1 MLKSLQNQISKIKK
15 SIANQN
21 ITDNSMVT
29 YGKLNEIEHSLYRY
43 DQLSKAG
50 LRDEAKTESTRAN
63 NFINDFNATEEGIV
77 LKGGISNA
85 IYVWVAEDDACEE
98 CQAMDG
104 TEYDNPDDA
113 PFPLHPNCKCHIEEF
128 EDDGEN
134 DDEDED
140 EPCDCVERLDA
151 LIAELEE
158 GQSEAESVESELQT
172 EIEDLEKM
180 TSRAENIIEEMNET
194 LSILEDEYGQHLPDC
209 ENNIDAIYDE
219 ISGKVEEVQ
228 SLLQDILDLLETT
241 VAYLKVFAV
250 FCSNYVKLLY
260 HAYVLKES
268 GMDKYYHSVANCQSA
283 QFGEL
288 EEEAATVLS
297 DFKEEFDQ
305 YNNNYATSHK
315 LTLEQALADSERDQV
330 ANRLGRERG
339 RNNPTCDCRILM
351 RDVLPENKR

>member
-1 MLKSLQNQISKIKK
+1 MLKKLQAQIDSIKK
-15 SIANQN
+15 SILNKN
-21 ITDNSMVT
+21 ITNTSMAT
-29 YGKLNEIEHSLYRY
+29 YGKLNEIGHSLYRY

-50 LRDEAKTESTRAN
+50 LKDEAKSESTKVN
-63 NFINDFNATEEGIV
+63 SVISNFNATEDVTV
-77 LKGGISNA
+77 LKGGISNTR
-85 IYVWVAEDDACEE
+85 YVWVTENGACDDCL
-98 CQAMDG
+98 AMDG

-113 PFPLHPNCKCHIEEF
+113 PIPLHPNCKCRIEEIA
-128 EDDGEN
+128 
-134 DDEDED
+134 DDESNEDD

-172 EIEDLEKM
+172 ETEDLEKM
-180 TSRAENIIEEMNET
+180 VSRAENIIEEMNET
-194 LSILEDEYGQHLPDC
+194 LSILEDEYGQHLSDC
-209 ENNIDAIYDE
+209 QNNIDAIYDE
-219 ISGKVEEVQ
+219 ISGKVEEVKK
-228 SLLQDILDLLETT
+228 LLQEILDLLETAI
-241 VAYLKVFAV
+241 AYLKVFAV

-283 QFGEL
+283 QFGDL
-288 EEEAATVLS
+288 EEEAAIELS

>member
-1 MLKSLQNQISKIKK
+1 MSKKLQAQIDAIKK
-15 SIANQN
+15 SILNKN
-21 ITDNSMVT
+21 VTNTSMVT
-29 YGKLNEIEHSLYRY
+29 YGKLNEIGQSLYRY
-43 DQLSKAG
+43 DQLSNAG
-50 LRDEAKTESTRAN
+50 LKDEANTESGKLN
-63 NFINDFNATEEGIV
+63 NLISNFNNSEEGEP
-77 LKGGISNA
+77 LKGYISNTR
-85 IYVWVAEDDACEE
+85 YVWVAEDGACDD

-113 PFPLHPNCKCHIEEF
+113 PIPLHPNCKCRIEEIA
-128 EDDGEN
+128 DDEPN
-134 DDEDED
+134 DDD

-172 EIEDLEKM
+172 ETEDLEKM
-180 TSRAENIIEEMNET
+180 VSRAENLIEELNET
-194 LSILEDEYGQHLPDC
+194 LSILEDEYGQHLSDC
-209 ENNIDAIYDE
+209 QNNIDAIYDE
-219 ISGKVEEVQ
+219 ISRKVEEVKN
-228 SLLQDILDLLETT
+228 LLQEILDLLETAT
-241 VAYLKVFAV
+241 AYLKVFAV

-283 QFGEL
+283 QFGDL
-288 EEEAATVLS
+288 EEEAAIELS

-351 RDVLPENKR
+351 RDTLPENKR

>member
-1 MLKSLQNQISKIKK
+1 MKKIQEQINQLKK
-15 SIANQN
+15 SITNKNVTNA
-21 ITDNSMVT
+21 SMAI
-29 YGKLNEIEHSLYRY
+29 YGKLNEIGHSLYRH

-50 LRDEAKTESTRAN
+50 LKDEAKAESTKAN
-63 NFINDFNATEEGIV
+63 NLISNFNATEEGTV
-77 LKGGISNA
+77 LKGGISNTR
-85 IYVWVAEDDACEE
+85 YVWVAEDGACDD

-104 TEYDNPDDA
+104 TEYESPDDA
-113 PFPLHPNCKCHIEEF
+113 PIPLHPNCKCRVEII
-128 EDDGEN
+128 EDDEPIN
-134 DDEDED
+134 PDDD

-172 EIEDLEKM
+172 ETEDLEKM
-180 TSRAENIIEEMNET
+180 VSRAENIIEEMNET
-194 LSILEDEYGQHLPDC
+194 LSILEDEYGQHLSDC
-209 ENNIDAIYDE
+209 ENNIDAIYNE
-219 ISGKVEEVQ
+219 ISGKVEEVKK
-228 SLLQDILDLLETT
+228 LLQEILDLLETAVT
-241 VAYLKVFAV
+241 YLKVFAI
-250 FCSNYVKLLY
+250 FCSNYIKLLY

-283 QFGEL
+283 QFGDL

-339 RNNPTCDCRILM
+339 RSNPTCDCRILM
-351 RDVLPENKR
+351 QDLKPTKKK

>member
-1 MLKSLQNQISKIKK
+1 MPKKLQEQIKKIKK
-15 SIANQN
+15 TIMDKNIPNDSIA
-21 ITDNSMVT
+21 TF
-29 YGKLNEIEHSLYRY
+29 GKLKELEHSLYRY
-43 DQLSKAG
+43 NELNKAG
-50 LRDEAKTESTRAN
+50 LKEEAKTEKSKVAN
-63 NFINDFNATEEGIV
+63 LIDNFNATEEGIV
-77 LKGGISNA
+77 LKGGISNTR
-85 IYVWVAEDDACEE
+85 YVWVAEDGACED
-98 CQAMDG
+98 CMALNG
-104 TEYDNPDDA
+104 SEYEFEEDA
-113 PFPLHPNCKCHIEEF
+113 PFPLHPNCKCSIEMV
-128 EDDGEN
+128 EDG
-134 DDEDED
+134 DDDD

-172 EIEDLEKM
+172 ETEDLEKM
-180 TSRAENIIEEMNET
+180 VSRAENLIEELNET
-194 LSILEDEYGQHLPDC
+194 LSILEDEYGQHLSDC
-209 ENNIDAIYDE
+209 QNNIDAIYDE
-219 ISGKVEEVQ
+219 ISRKVEEVKN
-228 SLLQDILDLLETT
+228 LLQEILDLLETAT
-241 VAYLKVFAV
+241 AYLKVFAV

-283 QFGEL
+283 QFGDL
-288 EEEAATVLS
+288 EEEAAIELS

-351 RDVLPENKR
+351 RDTLPENKR

>member
-1 MLKSLQNQISKIKK
+1 MFKKLQAQIDAIKK
-15 SIANQN
+15 SILDRNVTN
-21 ITDNSMVT
+21 TSMAT
-29 YGKLNEIEHSLYRY
+29 YRKLNEIGQSLYRY
-43 DQLSKAG
+43 DKLSKAG
-50 LRDEAKTESTRAN
+50 LKEEANTESGKLSN
-63 NFINDFNATEEGIV
+63 LISNYNATEEGTV
-77 LKGGISNA
+77 LKGGISNTK
-85 IYVWVAEDDACEE
+85 YVWIAEDGACDD
-98 CQAMDG
+98 CLAMDG

-113 PFPLHPNCKCHIEEF
+113 PIPLHTNCKCRIEEIA
-128 EDDGEN
+128 DDEPN
-134 DDEDED
+134 DDD
-140 EPCDCVERLDA
+140 EPCDCVERLDS

-158 GQSEAESVESELQT
+158 RQSEAESVESELQT
-172 EIEDLEKM
+172 ETEDLEKM

-194 LSILEDEYGQHLPDC
+194 LSILEDEYGQHLTDC

-219 ISGKVEEVQ
+219 ISRKVEEVQ

-241 VAYLKVFAV
+241 VAYLKVFAT
-250 FCSNYVKLLY
+250 FCSNFVQLLY

-283 QFGEL
+283 QFGDL

-351 RDVLPENKR
+351 QDLLPKNKR

>member
-1 MLKSLQNQISKIKK
+1 MKNIQGQINKIKK
-15 SIANQN
+15 SITNQN
-21 ITDNSMVT
+21 ITNTSMAT

-50 LRDEAKTESTRAN
+50 LKDEAKTESVRAN
-63 NFINDFNATEEGIV
+63 SLINNFNATEEGTV
-77 LKGGISNA
+77 LKGGISNTR
-85 IYVWVAEDDACEE
+85 YVWVAEDGACDD

-104 TEYDNPDDA
+104 TEYDYPDDA
-113 PFPLHPNCKCHIEEF
+113 PIPLHPNCKCRIEEIVN
-128 EDDGEN
+128 EEPIDPE
-134 DDEDED
+134 E

-158 GQSEAESVESELQT
+158 GQSEAESVEGELQT
-172 EIEDLEKM
+172 ETEDLENM
-180 TSRAENIIEEMNET
+180 VSRAENIIEEMNET
-194 LSILEDEYGQHLPDC
+194 LSILEDEYGQHLSDC
-209 ENNIDAIYDE
+209 TNNIDAIYDE
-219 ISGKVEEVQ
+219 ISRKVEEVQ
-228 SLLQDILDLLETT
+228 ALLQEIRDMLETAIT
-241 VAYLKVFAV
+241 YLKVFAV

-283 QFGEL
+283 QFGDL
-288 EEEAATVLS
+288 EEEVAIELS
-297 DFKEEFDQ
+297 NFKEEFDQ

-339 RNNPTCDCRILM
+339 RSNPTCDCRILM

>member
-1 MLKSLQNQISKIKK
+1 MSKEYCLKEGKK
-15 SIANQN
+15 W
-21 ITDNSMVT
+21 D
-29 YGKLNEIEHSLYRY
+29 
-43 DQLSKAG
+43 D
-50 LRDEAKTESTRAN
+50 TR
-63 NFINDFNATEEGIV
+63 
-77 LKGGISNA
+77 
-85 IYVWVAEDDACEE
+85 YVWVAEEGACDD

-113 PFPLHPNCKCHIEEF
+113 PIPLHPNCKCRIEEIA
-128 EDDGEN
+128 DDESN
-134 DDEDED
+134 DDD

-172 EIEDLEKM
+172 ETEDLEKM
-180 TSRAENIIEEMNET
+180 VSRAENIIEEMNET
-194 LSILEDEYGQHLPDC
+194 LSILEDEYGQHLSDC
-209 ENNIDAIYDE
+209 QNNIDAIYDE
-219 ISGKVEEVQ
+219 ISGKVEEAKN
-228 SLLQDILDLLETT
+228 LLQEILDLLETAVT
-241 VAYLKVFAV
+241 YLKVFAV

-268 GMDKYYHSVANCQSA
+268 GMDKYYRSVANCQSA
-283 QFGEL
+283 QFGDL

-351 RDVLPENKR
+351 QDLLPKNKK